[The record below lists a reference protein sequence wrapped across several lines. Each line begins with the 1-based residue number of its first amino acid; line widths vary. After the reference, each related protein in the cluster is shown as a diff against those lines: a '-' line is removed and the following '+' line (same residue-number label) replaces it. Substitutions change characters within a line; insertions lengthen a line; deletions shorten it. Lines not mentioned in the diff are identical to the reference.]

1 MKTELRLR
9 VFWLIWLIKFGL
21 KILAKMAKICHYG
34 PTKGH
39 GSYVAWGHGALF
51 NHIGNK
57 AKKPKYYKENRGL

>member
-1 MKTELRLR
+1 
-9 VFWLIWLIKFGL
+9 
-21 KILAKMAKICHYG
+21 MAKICHYG